1 MGGTTEFAEEVVE
14 ARIDDVVEQ
23 SRALVAKLLE
33 RNNALIA
40 EIKSAMS
47 KGMDMISTTQLQEWA
62 MAIPI
67 IIEEIVADKEAYS
80 LTREMW
86 SIESR
91 QMAAKNLLELDVK
104 KVEIENINRVAG
116 TAHKKKEAIAQYVQ
130 SMLAGMQESLWV
142 LGNAVR
148 KIIDARIAGGS
159 YV

>member
-80 LTREMW
+80 LTRELW

-116 TAHKKKEAIAQYVQ
+116 TAHKKREAIAQYVQ